1 MERTN
6 KLYGVAALFDS
17 PDEIIAAA
25 GKTAEAGYVSYDVN
39 TPYPVHGMDDAM
51 KLPPTKLG
59 FVTLAFGLAG
69 ALAMLA
75 LMTWMMTFDYPMVIG
90 GKPFWPL
97 PAFVPVMFEA
107 TVLLATVVTVGAM
120 IAIYFKFPANAHPL
134 HETDYIR
141 GVSKDKFGLL
151 IEAADEKFNEL
162 ATVEF
167 LQSLG
172 AKKVERI
179 YEPAGEEPPVFTKRF
194 LLLLAGVFVAVGL
207 GTYAILNKALFY
219 TPFDWMSYQPRVN
232 AQAASVFFDDGFGMR
247 EPVEGTI
254 ARDETI
260 YAYAGREAQP
270 EIPVVNPLA
279 ATEENLAEGE
289 RLYDVY
295 CSPCHGYHGAAESRL
310 RKQFPLPPS
319 LHTEKA
325 RNWEDGAIYHV
336 IHEGQNTMP
345 SYARQLTER
354 DRWRVALYVR
364 ALQRAMNAS
373 EADVERASEEASD
386 E

>member
-1 MERTN
+1 MERTS
-6 KLYGVAALFDS
+6 KLNGVAALFET
-17 PDEIIAAA
+17 PDEIMAAA
-25 GKTAEAGYVSYDVN
+25 EKTAEAGYEKFDVN

-69 ALAMLA
+69 ALAMLG
-75 LMTWMMTFDYPMVIG
+75 LMTWMMTIDYPMVIG

-120 IAIYFKFPANAHPL
+120 LAIYFKFPANAHPL
-134 HETDYIR
+134 HDTDYMR
-141 GVSKDKFGLL
+141 AVSKDKFGIM
-151 IEAADEKFNEL
+151 IEAADAKFDEL

-172 AKKVERI
+172 AKKIEKIREI
-179 YEPAGEEPPVFTKRF
+179 ADPEPPIFSKRF
-194 LLLLAGVFVAVGL
+194 VLLLAGVFVAVAL
-207 GTYAILNKALFY
+207 GTYGILNKALFY

-232 AQAASVFFDDGFGMR
+232 AQSASVFFEDGFGMR
-247 EPVEGTI
+247 EPVEGTV
-254 ARDETI
+254 ARDEVLYE
-260 YAYAGREAQP
+260 YASAETHP

-279 ATEENLAEGE
+279 ATKENLAEGE

-310 RKQFPLPPS
+310 RKQYPLPPS

-325 RNWEDGAIYHV
+325 RTWEDGDIYHV

-345 SYARQLTER
+345 SYARQLTED